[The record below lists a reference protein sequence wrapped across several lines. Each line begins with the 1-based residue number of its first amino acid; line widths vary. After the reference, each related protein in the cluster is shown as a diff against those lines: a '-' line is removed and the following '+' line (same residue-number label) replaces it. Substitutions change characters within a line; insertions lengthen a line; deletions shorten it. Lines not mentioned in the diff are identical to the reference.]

1 MMSAHRFRHVAGLL
15 VATVVLSACA
25 VQLPVTPAPAAGA
38 ETSTTPVAAAEAEA
52 VATAAQPDGT
62 TDVALAIVCDG
73 QPTPAQTE
81 GPYYTPN
88 PPQRASLIEEGVVGD
103 PITLT
108 GYVLDTECRPI
119 AGAVVDFWQADGAGV
134 YDNEG
139 YRLRGYTLTDD
150 AGRYVMETVVPGE
163 YPGRTPH
170 IHVKVQPPGGAVLT
184 SQMYFPDEAA
194 NARDGIFNPALILD
208 LQKTADGLTGVMN
221 FIVTP

>member
-1 MMSAHRFRHVAGLL
+1 MSSFNRLRYLAGLL
-15 VATVVLSACA
+15 AAVIMLSACA
-25 VQLPVTPAPAAGA
+25 VTLPVTPAPTGGESAPATSAPAAGVA
-38 ETSTTPVAAAEAEA
+38 SAPGDSSADAAA
-52 VATAAQPDGT
+52 P
-62 TDVALAIVCDG
+62 AIACDG

-108 GYVLDTECRPI
+108 GYVLDTDCRPI

-134 YDNEG
+134 YDNDG
-139 YRLRGYTLTDD
+139 YRLRGYTLTD
-150 AGRYVMETVVPGE
+150 AEGRYTMGTVVPGE

-184 SQMYFPDEAA
+184 SQMYFPDAAA
-194 NARDGIFNPALILD
+194 NARDGIFNPALILEV
-208 LQKTADGLTGVMN
+208 QETADGLTGVMN
-221 FIVTP
+221 FVVAP

>member
-1 MMSAHRFRHVAGLL
+1 MMSAHRFQRVAALL
-15 VATVVLSACA
+15 AAAIVLSACA
-25 VQLPVTPAPAAGA
+25 VQLPATPPAAGE
-38 ETSTTPVAAAEAEA
+38 ETAATPAAAVEATTEDSAGEATVAA
-52 VATAAQPDGT
+52 
-62 TDVALAIVCDG
+62 DVAPAIVCDG

-103 PITLT
+103 AITLT

-184 SQMYFPDEAA
+184 SQMYFPDAAA

-208 LQKTADGLTGVMN
+208 LQETADGPTGVMN
-221 FIVTP
+221 FIVAP